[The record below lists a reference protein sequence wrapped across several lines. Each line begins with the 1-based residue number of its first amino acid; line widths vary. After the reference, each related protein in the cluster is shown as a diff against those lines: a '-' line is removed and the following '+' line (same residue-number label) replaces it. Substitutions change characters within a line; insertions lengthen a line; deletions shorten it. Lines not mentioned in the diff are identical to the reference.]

1 MLIRAHDGV
10 PIVAEMLDA
19 ATPAASGALAE
30 QVPLVMLHG
39 LSQQRH
45 YWGPVAQ
52 RLSGRRIITVDQRG
66 HGDAAT
72 EEVNAESDFSMDR
85 LADDVVDVLDAFE
98 VSSAIIVGHSWGA
111 SVALRTAVRHRDRV
125 RSAVL
130 LDGGLFGPRHLV
142 DDSRTIAQVRELLR
156 PPPLGMLEPVLW
168 QAISGGDLSP
178 YWSVQLRSA
187 LEPTFSVDDTGRVT
201 TRLGMERHM
210 AVLDGLIDY
219 DPSPDVQHVSCPT
232 WLVSCEPRIS
242 EVAAEAPADDLSDAW
257 VNARSRTLAQL
268 PQAFFLQRWFGA
280 LHDVPLQWPAMVAG
294 LLETVAER
302 IEPPR
307 ESAKESG
314 DPQ

>member
-1 MLIRAHDGV
+1 VLIHAQDGV
-10 PIVAEMLDA
+10 PIAAEMLDMPTP
-19 ATPAASGALAE
+19 ATPGPLSD
-30 QVPLVMLHG
+30 QVPLVLLHG

-52 RLSGRRIITVDQRG
+52 RLPGRRLITVDQRG

-72 EEVNAESDFSMDR
+72 EEVTSESDFSMDR

-98 VSSAIIVGHSWGA
+98 VPSAIIVGHSWGA
-111 SVALRTAVRHRDRV
+111 SVALRTAVRHRGRV

-142 DDSRTIAQVRELLR
+142 DDTRTIADVREHLR

-168 QAISGGDLSP
+168 QAISSGDLSP
-178 YWSVQLRSA
+178 YWTADVRAA
-187 LEPTFSVDDTGRVT
+187 LEPTFSVDDTGHVT

-219 DPSPDVQHVSCPT
+219 DPSPDVEQVSCPT
-232 WLVSCEPRIS
+232 WLVSCEPRVS
-242 EVAAEAPADDLSDAW
+242 EQDAETPADDLSGAW
-257 VNARSRTLAQL
+257 VNARTQTLADL
-268 PQAFFLQRWFGA
+268 PRAFFLQRWFGA

-307 ESAKESG
+307 SSAKESG
-314 DPQ
+314 VPQ